1 MAKLYRRGPP
11 LCGQC
16 FYQLSLSP
24 CLPFTRRFPNP
35 IDNHQ
40 STIDNPPV
48 NLLLVHG
55 PNLNLLGERNPAVY
69 GTTTL
74 LDIEADVAAAA
85 GARGAAVLCYQSNHE
100 GALIDFLHEH
110 RKLADGVVMNAG
122 AYTHTSVALRDAIEA
137 IQIPVVEVHI
147 SNTHAREGFR
157 HRSFIAPVCL
167 GQVTGLG
174 RAGYTVA
181 TNLLLDHLEARTGA

>member
-1 MAKLYRRGPP
+1 V
-11 LCGQC
+11 
-16 FYQLSLSP
+16 S
-24 CLPFTRRFPNP
+24 T
-35 IDNHQ
+35 NH
-40 STIDNPPV
+40 TI
-48 NLLLVHG
+48 LLVHG

-85 GARGAAVLCYQSNHE
+85 NARGAAVLCFQSNHE

-110 RKLADGVVMNAG
+110 RKLADGAVINAG
-122 AYTHTSVALRDAIEA
+122 AFTHTSVALRDAIEA
-137 IQIPVVEVHI
+137 IAIPVVEVHI

-157 HRSFIAPVCL
+157 HTSMIAGVCL

-174 RAGYTVA
+174 RAGYTTAV
-181 TNLLLDHLEARTGA
+181 NLLLDHLSASA